1 MQQTRAVVSLGAV
14 CRNAAFFKARA
25 GGAKLCAV
33 VTADGYVHGAAQVA
47 AALRDT
53 ADLFAVSLVSE
64 GAALRL
70 AGVAEDIL
78 VLTPPLCEEE
88 ALRGLYYGLIFTAGD
103 AADCAL
109 LARAG
114 RAYGEPPRCHL
125 KCNTGMN
132 RYGTDAPSFAALCAA
147 AEKGCRVEGVYSH
160 FYRPEHAP
168 TREAQFAL
176 FRKAADGAETR
187 FGRLVR
193 HIAATGGTLAGGY
206 EQDMVRI
213 GIGLY
218 GYLPQGFALPR
229 DTLAPAM
236 RVFATVAAEHAY
248 LSGGA
253 GYGAHTPAGVRLYT
267 LRYGYADGFRRES
280 GPFPLCMDASV
291 REGDAKKY
299 EELPV
304 LTDADACAAACDTI
318 PYEVLVNAGR
328 RAVKIYEG

>member
-1 MQQTRAVVSLGAV
+1 MQQTRAVISLGAV

-33 VTADGYVHGAAQVA
+33 VKADGYGHGAAQVA
-47 AALRDT
+47 AALRGT

-218 GYLPQGFALPR
+218 GYLPQGFALP
-229 DTLAPAM
+229 A
-236 RVFATVAAEHAY
+236 
-248 LSGGA
+248 
-253 GYGAHTPAGVRLYT
+253 
-267 LRYGYADGFRRES
+267 RY
-280 GPFPLCMDASV
+280 
-291 REGDAKKY
+291 
-299 EELPV
+299 
-304 LTDADACAAACDTI
+304 ACARNARCCDGGGGTRI
-318 PYEVLVNAGR
+318 FVGR
-328 RAVKIYEG
+328 RRVRRAYAVGRAAVYAAVRIRGRVPP

>member
-14 CRNAAFFKARA
+14 CGNAAYFKARA

-33 VTADGYVHGAAQVA
+33 VKADGYGHGAAQVA
-47 AALRDT
+47 AALRGT
-53 ADLFAVSLVSE
+53 ADLFAVSLVAE

-70 AGVAEDIL
+70 AGIAEDIL

-88 ALRGLYYGLIFTAGD
+88 ALRGLYYGLLFTAGD

-114 RAYGEPPRCHL
+114 RAYGEAPRCHL

-132 RYGTDAPSFAALCAA
+132 RYGAEAPAFAALCAA

-160 FYRPEHAP
+160 FYRPEHAE
-168 TREAQFAL
+168 TREKQFAL
-176 FRKAADGAETR
+176 FCKAADTAETR

-229 DTLAPAM
+229 GTLTPAM
-236 RVFATVAAEHAY
+236 RVFATVAAERAY
-248 LSGGA
+248 AFGGA
-253 GYGAHTPAGVRLYT
+253 GYGAHTPTGARLYT
-267 LRYGYADGFRRES
+267 LRCGYADGFPREHA
-280 GPFPLCMDASV
+280 PFPLCMDAAV
-291 REGDAKKY
+291 CEGYAKKY

-304 LTDADACAAACDTI
+304 LTDADACAAAHGTI

-328 RAVKIYEG
+328 RAVKVYEG